1 MKSMR
6 ITFFMPSLAGG
17 GAEKM
22 VLNLI
27 RGLQDYPVQIDLL
40 VAKAAGE
47 LARQIPKGIN
57 LVELNQNHVSSTF
70 FTLIHFLRDHH
81 PDILFSAV
89 DNANLT
95 AILAALLSG
104 TQTKRVISVHQV
116 GSKFRQIHH
125 SVRERVL
132 QLGIRLFFRFAHQI
146 VAVSDGVAED
156 LIRGLPIKPSR
167 IRTIANPILS
177 YQQLEK
183 LKNSSILKKPGEV
196 RIVSAGRLVKE
207 KDFQTL
213 LAAFAIIRKQLTC
226 HLTIYGEGPERE
238 RLENQRDALGLTRD
252 IDFPGF
258 TEDIFQA
265 LMPAD
270 LCVVSSLTEGFG
282 NVIVESLACGVP
294 VVSTD
299 SPSGP
304 REILQDGK
312 FGRLVSIQQPESL
325 AEAMLASL
333 KQKTDRSLLQ
343 NRASD
348 FTIEKIASIY
358 YALFESLL
366 RGDAS

>member
-1 MKSMR
+1 
-6 ITFFMPSLAGG
+6 
-17 GAEKM
+17 
-22 VLNLI
+22 
-27 RGLQDYPVQIDLL
+27 
-40 VAKAAGE
+40 
-47 LARQIPKGIN
+47 
-57 LVELNQNHVSSTF
+57 
-70 FTLIHFLRDHH
+70 
-81 PDILFSAV
+81 
-89 DNANLT
+89 
-95 AILAALLSG
+95 
-104 TQTKRVISVHQV
+104 
-116 GSKFRQIHH
+116 
-125 SVRERVL
+125 
-132 QLGIRLFFRFAHQI
+132 
-146 VAVSDGVAED
+146 
-156 LIRGLPIKPSR
+156 
-167 IRTIANPILS
+167 
-177 YQQLEK
+177 
-183 LKNSSILKKPGEV
+183 
-196 RIVSAGRLVKE
+196 LVKE